1 MPTAYVQIRETPH
14 YRRNSFISG
23 LSRLGY
29 TVVPLTPV
37 HACHPDDVVVV
48 WNKTAR
54 STQAIQ
60 MARQGGAAVIVAE
73 NGYHGRD
80 ENSVQRYALALDGHN
95 GSGRWFAFDRS
106 RLDAL
111 HIDFKP
117 FRVPRNNRV
126 LVAAQRGIGSPL
138 MRSPHDWHETM
149 AQRLRAAGF
158 EPRIRAHPG
167 TAEPPVSLQDDLADC
182 SALAVWSS
190 NCATAALIAG
200 VPTFYDAPAIITAG
214 SARPM
219 RELLAQDFREFGLTQ
234 AFSDMAWAQWTV
246 DEIASGKPFELL
258 SFVHTEDLPSCR
270 SGIDL
275 A

>member
-1 MPTAYVQIRETPH
+1 VPTAYAHIRETPH
-14 YRRNSFISG
+14 YRRDSFISG

-29 TVVPLTPV
+29 VVAPHTPDRPLAPN
-37 HACHPDDVVVV
+37 DVLVI

-73 NGYHGRD
+73 NGYYGRD

-111 HIDFKP
+111 AIDFKP
-117 FRVPRNNRV
+117 LRVPRNNRV
-126 LVAAQRGIGSPL
+126 LVAAQRGIGSPI

-149 AQRLRAAGF
+149 ARRLLAAGY

-167 TAEPPVSLQDDLADC
+167 TGAPPVSLEDDLADC

-234 AFSDMAWAQWTV
+234 AFSDMAWAQWTIT
-246 DEIASGKPFELL
+246 EIASGKPFEILL
-258 SFVHTEDLPSCR
+258 HIHTESLPSCR
-270 SGIDL
+270 PGIDL